1 MTAELSGF
9 DVSRFSPQSQGAGK
23 LPAYGASRHHDVE
36 AGHDTRIKELR
47 CLGRQRPELDKLASR
62 DAFTMNLRMLT
73 AVKVTT
79 DGSTPRCPKS
89 YIFYPRPKG
98 LGGSRNAAS
107 LRPEGRAETSIRSQ
121 DTAAG
126 GGHNRG
132 MRATRTAAAA
142 ALLLVE
148 AGIAVLGVIV
158 HYGLTAEY
166 GDITDTAL
174 EGLRSGIVGV
184 ALVLVGL
191 AALVAALVSSKL
203 WMRLAAVV
211 IPAVMVVGM
220 LVVTPAALREKLE
233 VQYDATPQCVPD
245 EDMGPGPG
253 SRAARESQRAFD
265 SIKHVGQFGGGGGSG
280 VGGCDRSFVLTEDVD
295 VLQHYRVALAEA
307 GWRLVEDDAHQLR
320 AERDG
325 MAFEVVTCDRGGVVW
340 AGSDGAG
347 GRVDVG
353 AVGPADGGAR
363 CPQ

>member
-1 MTAELSGF
+1 
-9 DVSRFSPQSQGAGK
+9 
-23 LPAYGASRHHDVE
+23 
-36 AGHDTRIKELR
+36 
-47 CLGRQRPELDKLASR
+47 
-62 DAFTMNLRMLT
+62 
-73 AVKVTT
+73 
-79 DGSTPRCPKS
+79 
-89 YIFYPRPKG
+89 
-98 LGGSRNAAS
+98 
-107 LRPEGRAETSIRSQ
+107 
-121 DTAAG
+121 
-126 GGHNRG
+126 
-132 MRATRTAAAA
+132 MRVTRTGAAA

-148 AGIAVLGVIV
+148 AGIAVLGVFV
-158 HYGLTAEY
+158 HYGFTATY
-166 GDITDTAL
+166 GGITDTAL
-174 EGLRSGIVGV
+174 EGLRSGFSTGIAGM

-191 AALVAALVSSKL
+191 AALVAAIVSSMR
-203 WMRLAAVV
+203 WMRLVAVV
-211 IPAVMVVGM
+211 IPVVMVVGM
-220 LVVTPAALREKLE
+220 LAVTPAALREKLE
-233 VQYDATPQCVPD
+233 TYDATPQCVPD
-245 EDMGPGPG
+245 EDLGTGPG

-265 SIKHVGQFGGGGGSG
+265 SIEHVGQFGGGGGSG